1 MALAIPELQDNKAF
15 LEAISLQYKSYN
27 LFEEMMEMEL
37 MQKRVEFIQSMK
49 ESMVDMDVEG
59 NEIKYFSSKFLVQK
73 YLKYSSEDIRLNKK
87 LKDEEIEELNLAG
100 GDNSDPETL
109 GSMGESVGI
118 DYDKLANMIVERM
131 TGKTIITEVDECDDE
146 VEKKPKKVKK
156 TSKKKKKTDEEE

>member
-1 MALAIPELQDNKAF
+1 
-15 LEAISLQYKSYN
+15 
-27 LFEEMMEMEL
+27 MEL

-100 GDNSDPETL
+100 GENSDPENL
-109 GSMGESVGI
+109 GESKI

-131 TGKTIITEVDECDDE
+131 TSKNIITEVDDSDDE
-146 VEKKPKKVKK
+146 QEKPKKVKK
-156 TSKKKKKTDEEE
+156 TSKKKKKNTDEEE

>member
-1 MALAIPELQDNKAF
+1 
-15 LEAISLQYKSYN
+15 
-27 LFEEMMEMEL
+27 
-37 MQKRVEFIQSMK
+37 MK

-87 LKDEEIEELNLAG
+87 LKEEEIEELNLAG

-131 TGKTIITEVDECDDE
+131 TSKNIITEVDDSDDE
-146 VEKKPKKVKK
+146 PEKPKKVKK
-156 TSKKKKKTDEEE
+156 TSKKKKKKDEEE